1 MCDNSVLLKVQ
12 WLFQA
17 LSYIFCWIF
26 ILNYIRPA
34 VKETAIIRN
43 IVVDFTINDK
53 CSTREGKYSLI

>member
-1 MCDNSVLLKVQ
+1 MCDNSVLIKVQ

-26 ILNYIRPA
+26 ILNYIRSA

-53 CSTREGKYSLI
+53 CSTGEGKYSLI